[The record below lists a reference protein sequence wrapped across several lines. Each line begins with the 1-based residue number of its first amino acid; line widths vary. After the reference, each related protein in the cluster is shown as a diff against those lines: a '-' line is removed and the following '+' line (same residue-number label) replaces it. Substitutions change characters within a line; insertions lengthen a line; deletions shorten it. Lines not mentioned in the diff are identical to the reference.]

1 MSILILLQELEFPQ
15 KAGVAGGAAARA
27 QKCQRTQAYP
37 LPEHSSAS
45 SEALSASSMR
55 ASLSPSSVHDQLIVM
70 VTRGASLRYLIL
82 NLQCDGNE
90 GTEV

>member
-1 MSILILLQELEFPQ
+1 MSISILLQELEFPQ
-15 KAGVAGGAAARA
+15 KAGVAGGAAACA
-27 QKCQRTQAYP
+27 QKCQRTGAYP

-45 SEALSASSMR
+45 GEVLSASSMR
-55 ASLSPSSVHDQLIVM
+55 TSLSPSLVHDQLIVM
-70 VTRGASLRYLIL
+70 VTRGASLRCLTL